1 MVSNK
6 QSESITEN
14 IFREFYGV
22 SVFIEKS
29 AIPKSYGFTSKKG
42 TTEDGY
48 PDFFKELKDFV
59 IVVEAKAL
67 HHSQAEKEVKF
78 YMQNNSIKKG
88 IVGMAISGQALSQ
101 LKVTYF
107 FKRIDNEIETFQVR
121 DKLLSIENIQKTY
134 LKKISGEAISDDE
147 LTKIIKNLNEKFHE
161 GNKVRDTER
170 SLFFS
175 GILIALRNDDFRLSY
190 KATQPPSK
198 EEVATTQLKL
208 LDSHN
213 INKKLLDAIETE
225 LKGKVNNLSKEF
237 SWKDR
242 FSFIS
247 TTDFIFAGG

>member
-78 YMQNNSIKKG
+78 YMQNNSSHHRYKHFG
-88 IVGMAISGQALSQ
+88 L
-101 LKVTYF
+101 
-107 FKRIDNEIETFQVR
+107 
-121 DKLLSIENIQKTY
+121 Y
-134 LKKISGEAISDDE
+134 LC
-147 LTKIIKNLNEKFHE
+147 
-161 GNKVRDTER
+161 
-170 SLFFS
+170 
-175 GILIALRNDDFRLSY
+175 LIYL
-190 KATQPPSK
+190 
-198 EEVATTQLKL
+198 
-208 LDSHN
+208 
-213 INKKLLDAIETE
+213 INT
-225 LKGKVNNLSKEF
+225 NLSKIA
-237 SWKDR
+237 KNN
-242 FSFIS
+242 
-247 TTDFIFAGG
+247 TY

>member
-1 MVSNK
+1 M
-6 QSESITEN
+6 
-14 IFREFYGV
+14 
-22 SVFIEKS
+22 
-29 AIPKSYGFTSKKG
+29 
-42 TTEDGY
+42 
-48 PDFFKELKDFV
+48 
-59 IVVEAKAL
+59 
-67 HHSQAEKEVKF
+67 
-78 YMQNNSIKKG
+78 
-88 IVGMAISGQALSQ
+88 
-101 LKVTYF
+101 
-107 FKRIDNEIETFQVR
+107 
-121 DKLLSIENIQKTY
+121 
-134 LKKISGEAISDDE
+134 KKISGEAISDDE

-247 TTDFIFAGG
+247 TIDFIFAGG